1 MHNSLLFLSK
11 FFLQPLSNASLRPT
25 NERAAKKLCASIDWK
40 TTKNKTILELWPWT
54 GAVTEHILDEMGND
68 CLYYGIEFDS
78 DYVEILNKKY
88 NQKNVSFI
96 QWDVG
101 NIKNILKDNKID
113 NIDIIISTLPFNVL
127 RDSPQLISFIQES
140 TKKGVQFRGISYAH
154 PKSYDIYKVL
164 DWKIH
169 SYTLQNVPPMYVF
182 GIN

>member
-1 MHNSLLFLSK
+1 M
-11 FFLQPLSNASLRPT
+11 
-25 NERAAKKLCASIDWK
+25 
-40 TTKNKTILELWPWT
+40 ELWPGTWP
-54 GAVTEHILDEMGND
+54 VTEHILDEMGND

-78 DYVEILNKKY
+78 DYIKILQEKY
-88 NQKNVSFI
+88 PKKNVSFI

-113 NIDIIISTLPFNVL
+113 HVDIIISTLPFNVL

-164 DWKIH
+164 DRKIH